1 MKSIDSCNT
10 AAADRCGLPDV
21 FQISS
26 FGWTWAFFF
35 ASLNGPLFGVAPD
48 GSVAAA
54 SPPWQSV
61 QPIALAFVCIDG
73 LSGLWHVRQPALL
86 RATSASLCCRGT
98 CGADCGAAATCAG
111 TRPTLTGPC
120 PAAGTDT
127 ALRATSDV
135 PSTGSHP
142 IAKRIAANRHEAAN

>member
-1 MKSIDSCNT
+1 MKSIDSCST
-10 AAADRCGLPDV
+10 AAADRSGLADV

-35 ASLNGPLFGVAPD
+35 ASLNGPLVGAAPD
-48 GSVAAA
+48 GSIAAA

-61 QPIALAFVCIDG
+61 QPMALALVCIDG

-98 CGADCGAAATCAG
+98 CGADCTAA
-111 TRPTLTGPC
+111 P
-120 PAAGTDT
+120 
-127 ALRATSDV
+127 RASNDG
-135 PSTGSHP
+135 PSTGSQP
-142 IAKRIAANRHEAAN
+142 IAKRSAASRTEAANRVRIQGSVPVGAWGLG